1 MKKALFLGL
10 ILISAAMLS
19 IPLAVKRV
27 NGGKEKIVITQEVLS
42 GDPEAAAGV
51 TLRIPSHWDGR
62 LCWDTE
68 YLIGGEGGAKSDF
81 SFLSRQLRWGGTGEK
96 RIGIYF
102 EGGMNDLGAVELA
115 EGVARS
121 RILVPDPLRMDEI
134 IGRTEEEAGGT
145 LTVSIGDY
153 YDFYPVFM
161 WLEGDSVAYE
171 GDYREVIDYLT
182 EYFHISVGEDRW
194 EFAAQKE
201 KDAAEIPRD
210 SWEISEEDQIFMG
223 SASVL
228 GKEGFYFTYDV
239 WDAESG
245 MSVDRGQNRGIFF
258 FPYTTRENTMG
269 QIDLTQVRKLCGL
282 PEELCPQGLLA
293 DEEAG
298 ELYLAAR
305 DSEGYRLFVYRI
317 EAEGLRLAQE
327 LAMDPAGQH
336 IGHGSA
342 AAGRTAE
349 QEAPGGAVLMGP
361 AAAEPALVEQAPVEL
376 EKMSF
381 CEGGI
386 LVTWSDNSFCFL
398 VRDEKGYRIW
408 CQEMFPDPGE
418 RTAYETAPFSEENVC
433 AFDGERLVLAAYER
447 RGSLNV
453 VLAVYGQEGQRYGG
467 LYRHSSEGDWDGGF
481 GSPEGISPQGNRSQL
496 LEVDLRE

>member
-102 EGGMNDLGAVELA
+102 EGGMNHLDAGELTQ
-115 EGVARS
+115 GSRS
-121 RILVPDPLRMDEI
+121 QILVPDRLTMDELI
-134 IGRTEEEAGGT
+134 RRTEEEGAGET
-145 LTVSIGDY
+145 LTVDIGDY

-161 WLEGDSVAYE
+161 WLAGESVEYE
-171 GDYREVIDYLT
+171 GDYREVLDYLT
-182 EYFHISVGEDRW
+182 EYFHISVEEDKW
-194 EFAAQKE
+194 ELTAQKAG
-201 KDAAEIPRD
+201 DMMEI
-210 SWEISEEDQIFMG
+210 SVEGWEILGDERLSAA
-223 SASVL
+223 SASAL
-228 GKEGFYFTYDV
+228 GKEGFYFSYDLQ
-239 WDAESG
+239 DAESG
-245 MSVDRGQNRGIFF
+245 RSVDRGQNRGIFF
-258 FPYTTRENTMG
+258 FPYTTRETAMG
-269 QIDLTQVRKLCGL
+269 RIDLTQARKLCGL
-282 PEELCPQGLLA
+282 PEGIWPQELLA

-298 ELYLAAR
+298 ELYLAAK
-305 DSEGYRLFVYRI
+305 DSEGYRFLVYKI
-317 EAEGLRLAQE
+317 EADGLKLTQE
-327 LAMDPAGQH
+327 FPVGPEDMGQAMENE
-336 IGHGSA
+336 SA
-342 AAGRTAE
+342 AAEKMSYQGTA
-349 QEAPGGAVLMGP
+349 GGSVPMKL
-361 AAAEPALVEQAPVEL
+361 
-376 EKMSF
+376 KDMSF

-481 GSPEGISPQGNRSQL
+481 GSPEGISPQGNRGQL
-496 LEVDLRE
+496 LGLDLKE